1 MNGPLGRLDLE
12 GRGAA
17 EQPSHGTLHDSVAAD
32 IPVLQSLLRISQAV
46 LGANYFDEAL
56 EVIAEQALTALK
68 AASLSISR
76 WDRHD
81 NVLRTLINVGELGP
95 GEQRWP
101 EGERYEITENTL
113 QLLEHG
119 RPYLNSIDDED
130 ADPTGLA
137 LLRQLDKESELAVA
151 VMHQD
156 EIWGELWVAGVDGR
170 RFGPDD
176 VQLLQAIAAHIAVA
190 IGRSELFST
199 VWSYAFEDPLT
210 GLANRRKLD
219 EFLEQLDCDAVH
231 PAVLVCDLDEFK
243 VVNDRDGHPA
253 GDALLRAVADVLA
266 ETASTRPGSL
276 VARLGG
282 DEFCV
287 ILLHS
292 TLAGA
297 ERFAHDAGRGLA
309 SALGTKVTLSW
320 GAAAFTSQARSPHV
334 LVAAADAALLEAK
347 RHGPG
352 RFSVGV
358 AGDADLPASD
368 RRRLRGSGRRAFD
381 DLVPWVVRL
390 IDHHRPQTTA
400 AALEILGVA
409 VSNELNAAGWSVSIA
424 TDDGLAVRSL
434 SGIDSLH
441 HGGSGLRVLDAAEDT
456 AYWLADFPATARAI
470 AYGEVFV
477 AALDLEGSDPAEIAL
492 LLEYEYYG
500 VLGVG
505 IADAQRRYLLE
516 IYSDSEDVDLTGVA
530 PYVRVLAH
538 YCAAMT
544 SGQRPHHW

>member
-1 MNGPLGRLDLE
+1 MLDI
-12 GRGAA
+12 GI
-17 EQPSHGTLHDSVAAD
+17 AAD
-32 IPVLQSLLRISQAV
+32 VPVLQSLLRISQAV

-56 EVIAEQALTALK
+56 EVIAEQALIALQ
-68 AASLSISR
+68 AASVSISR

-95 GEQRWP
+95 GEKRWP

-113 QLLEHG
+113 QLLQHG
-119 RPYLNSIDDED
+119 RPYLNSVDDVD

-137 LLRQLDKESELAVA
+137 LLRQLGKESELAVA

-156 EIWGELWVAGVDGR
+156 VMWGELWVAGVDGR

-176 VQLLQAIAAHIAVA
+176 VQLLQAIAAHVAAA

-199 VWSYAFEDPLT
+199 VWSYAFQDPLT

-219 EFLEQLDCDAVH
+219 EFLDHLNCDAVR

-266 ETASTRPGSL
+266 ATASTRPESL

-287 ILLHS
+287 ILPHS
-292 TLAGA
+292 TLADA
-297 ERFAHDAGRGLA
+297 ERFAHDAGRDLA

-334 LVAAADAALLEAK
+334 LVAAADTALLEAK

-358 AGDADLPASD
+358 AGHADLPISD
-368 RRRLRGSGRRAFD
+368 RRRLHESGRRAFD

-390 IDHHRPQTTA
+390 IDHHRPRNTA

-409 VSNELNAAGWSVSIA
+409 VSNELNAAGWSVSVI

-456 AYWLADFPATARAI
+456 AYRLADFPATARAVLD
-470 AYGEVFV
+470 GDVFV
-477 AALDLEGSDPAEIAL
+477 AALNLEGSDPAEIAL
-492 LLEYEYYG
+492 LLEYEYHG

-505 IADAQRRYLLE
+505 IADARHRYLLE
-516 IYSDSEDVDLTGVA
+516 IYSDSEDLDLTEAA

-544 SGQRPHHW
+544 STRAPVDTGVRPS